1 MSWDLPSPFI
11 HERVAHHTE
20 IDGYGHVNN
29 VVYVAWMD
37 DCAWAHST
45 ERGIPPEL
53 CRTLNRGMA
62 VWRTQVHYLGSAYE
76 GDAIQVATWPVLNDA
91 HRAPLPDPSQ
101 GGRPDAGAGPD
112 PLRLHRPQDGQGET
126 DAPRV
131 HEIHR
136 GARRGRGGSPGN
148 RALPA
153 GRRAALSGLH
163 AITGGHDMHDQWS
176 GPELDS
182 LIGKTALT
190 RREMMMTT
198 LAVGFA
204 AATLPVHA
212 ETVITTSA
220 DGLTAGE
227 VKIPVA
233 DGEIPAYRA
242 MPAKGSAFPLVLVVQ
257 EIFGVHE
264 HIKDVCRRFA
274 KEGYCAIAPEMY
286 ARQGDVSK
294 LTDYREIFAQVVS
307 KVPDAQVM
315 SDLDAAVAWAAKTD
329 SGDPARVA
337 VTGFCWGGR
346 ITWLYAA
353 HNPKLKA
360 GVAWYGRLVG
370 QPTELQPRYPV
381 DVAAEL
387 KAPVLGLYGEKDQG
401 IPLEDVEKMR
411 SALAA
416 AKQPSEIVVFPEAP
430 HGFHA
435 DYRPSFREAAAKDA
449 WAQCLAWFRKH
460 GVG

>member
-1 MSWDLPSPFI
+1 
-11 HERVAHHTE
+11 
-20 IDGYGHVNN
+20 
-29 VVYVAWMD
+29 
-37 DCAWAHST
+37 
-45 ERGIPPEL
+45 
-53 CRTLNRGMA
+53 
-62 VWRTQVHYLGSAYE
+62 
-76 GDAIQVATWPVLNDA
+76 
-91 HRAPLPDPSQ
+91 
-101 GGRPDAGAGPD
+101 
-112 PLRLHRPQDGQGET
+112 
-126 DAPRV
+126 
-131 HEIHR
+131 
-136 GARRGRGGSPGN
+136 
-148 RALPA
+148 
-153 GRRAALSGLH
+153 
-163 AITGGHDMHDQWS
+163 MHDQWS

-220 DGLTAGE
+220 EGLTAGE

-242 MPAKGSAFPLVLVVQ
+242 MPAKGSAFPVVLVVQ

-264 HIKDVCRRFA
+264 HIKDVRRRFA

-286 ARQGDVSK
+286 ARQGDVSR

-315 SDLDAAVAWAAKTD
+315 SDLDAAVAWAAKTG

-353 HNPKLKA
+353 HSPKLKA

-370 QPTELQPRYPV
+370 QPTELQPRYPI
-381 DVAAEL
+381 DVVAEL

-411 SALAA
+411 AALVA

-460 GVG
+460 GAG